1 MIIIH
6 RAAKEVAKKE
16 EEEDIGD
23 LCARARNGR
32 LDAD

>member
-6 RAAKEVAKKE
+6 RAAKEVAKK